1 MTRRHT
7 RVTRLEP
14 VFVDQ
19 FSEQLEAGR
28 LYISLSYNTTAH
40 LCACGCGH
48 EVVAPL
54 SPAQWRFTY
63 DGQHITLYPSIGSW
77 NIPCQSHYWIS
88 NGQIRWASPF
98 TPDRVRA
105 ARERDFEDVRQQEE
119 KDHGSRR
126 RLRWTWF
133 RHR

>member
-1 MTRRHT
+1 MTRRHKRAT
-7 RVTRLEP
+7 SLEP

-19 FSEQLEAGR
+19 FPEELEAAH
-28 LYISLSYNTTAH
+28 LYISISYKTTAH

-48 EVVAPL
+48 EVIAPL

-63 DGQHITLYPSIGSW
+63 DGQHITLHPSIGNW

-88 NGQIRWASPF
+88 NGQIRWASLF
-98 TPDRVRA
+98 TPERIRA
-105 ARERDFEDVRQQEE
+105 AQERDLEDVRQQGEE
-119 KDHGSRR
+119 QHGTRR
-126 RLRWTWF
+126 PWWMWF